1 MQMGIQV
8 LVDDPKNLE
17 KIRQNE
23 CDVLKG
29 RIQKILNAGANVI
42 LTKMGLDDI
51 ASKYLIEAGAIGI
64 RRVEKGDLSR
74 IAKLTGAT
82 VISTM
87 ATPEGEE
94 VFEESF
100 LGEC

>member
-1 MQMGIQV
+1 MGIQV